1 MTWWVGRAYA
11 GYVPWGH
18 EKDWDDG
25 DTWTGWER
33 EPDRELRDRER
44 RWRDRDEEE
53 ESSSDNSLRRGQ
65 RRQEEEAPRST
76 QGRLFGPSPAEAARE
91 GLQEGQ
97 KGKSKG
103 A

>member
-65 RRQEEEAPRST
+65 RRQEEDITKENMKEKRDD
-76 QGRLFGPSPAEAARE
+76 LV
-91 GLQEGQ
+91 
-97 KGKSKG
+97 KNVD
-103 A
+103 